1 MNISGEIILE
11 FRTVRQES
19 KKLLAMKPRQHT
31 MRNREFNLM
40 EETLGY
46 LENLNPT
53 YFKVDISF
61 VDKISE
67 VYLDRYRS
75 KHC

>member
-31 MRNREFNLM
+31 MRNREFI
-40 EETLGY
+40 TH
-46 LENLNPT
+46 
-53 YFKVDISF
+53 SH
-61 VDKISE
+61 S
-67 VYLDRYRS
+67 
-75 KHC
+75 